1 MNLAEEGV
9 LFGAGAHAS
18 VRADWGPQ
26 RFVDLRHIGRE
37 GLGSCEWR
45 VSGGVLNLCLFSE
58 SLTSETGRRG
68 SGSLPDVCLWRVK
81 ISVTCLFFF
90 DTQRYIGSNTANHK
104 YSSPSLGS
112 NS

>member
-1 MNLAEEGV
+1 MPVSEQIGV
-9 LFGAGAHAS
+9 HRG
-18 VRADWGPQ
+18 
-26 RFVDLRHIGRE
+26 FVDLGHIGRE

-58 SLTSETGRRG
+58 SLASETGRGG
-68 SGSLPDVCLWRVK
+68 SGSLPDACLWRVK
-81 ISVTCLFFF
+81 ISVTSFFF
-90 DTQRYIGSNTANHK
+90 DAQRYIGSNTANHK